1 MRAYVDSDVL
11 IWHLRGERRALELL
25 QGLRESR
32 EYELWV
38 GAMQRAEVT
47 FFMRS
52 GEEKATGLLLSQL
65 KTAAVDEQVVDVAG
79 QLFRRWAP
87 SHGIDP
93 NDALLAATVLVT
105 GGKILTLNTRHF
117 PMPEVLVQ
125 RAW

>member
-25 QGLRESR
+25 RGLRESR

-38 GAMQRAEVT
+38 GAMQRAEVV

-52 GEEKATGLLLSQL
+52 EEEKVTGLLLSQL
-65 KTAAVDEQVVDVAG
+65 KTAVVDEQIVDAAG

-87 SHGIDP
+87 SHGVDP
-93 NDALLAATVLVT
+93 NDALLAATVVVT

-117 PMPEVLVQ
+117 PMPEILVE